1 MIAVP
6 TSMTAD
12 PLQHRLT
19 ARLAAV
25 QALYQMDAS
34 GAGIETV
41 VADFRDHWI
50 GADIDGDRF
59 AEADAG
65 FFEDIIRGVVR
76 LQTKIDPAIDRRLAA
91 KWTLARLDATARAIL
106 RSGVYELF
114 HHPSTPAAVI
124 IDQYV
129 EIAKGFFDDGD
140 EPKFINAALDALAR
154 EARTEEFAGAGARRS

>member
-1 MIAVP
+1 MIAA
-6 TSMTAD
+6 SQMMTAD

-34 GAGIETV
+34 GTGVETV
-41 VADFRDHWI
+41 VAEFRDHWI
-50 GADIDGDRF
+50 GADIEGERF

-65 FFEDIIRGVVR
+65 FFEDIVRGVVR
-76 LQTKIDPAIDRRLAA
+76 LQTKIDPAIDGRLAA
-91 KWTLARLDATARAIL
+91 RWTLARLDATARAIL
-106 RSGVYELF
+106 RSGAYELF
-114 HHPSTPAAVI
+114 CHPSTPAAVV

-140 EPKFINAALDALAR
+140 EPKFINAALDALGRDAR
-154 EARTEEFAGAGARRS
+154 AEEFAGAGARRS